1 VLSKFDAYH
10 CVRVAVNKLNEKWEA
25 MSSSNSLKA
34 RRRSESLDT
43 DAVKRESPTKGAGRI
58 GRFSARDTPSKRA
71 EANLDLDD
79 VKAIIDLTKQN
90 DLAVFKF
97 EREGFKLQLESQ
109 RPIAPVIATV
119 PPAAIATQTLPTDVT
134 ESGGREVEEEKS
146 DFKEIVS
153 PMVGTFYRAHS
164 PDSAPYVQPNQEI
177 NEESVVCIIKAL
189 KVMNEINAGVRG
201 IMVEALVENGAP
213 VQFGQP
219 LFRVK

>member
-109 RPIAPVIATV
+109 RPIAPVIAAV

-134 ESGGREVEEEKS
+134 ESGGRGVEEEKS
-146 DFKEIVS
+146 GFKEIVS

>member
-1 VLSKFDAYH
+1 
-10 CVRVAVNKLNEKWEA
+10 

-43 DAVKRESPTKGAGRI
+43 EAVKRESPTKGAGRI

-109 RPIAPVIATV
+109 RPIAPVIAAV
-119 PPAAIATQTLPTDVT
+119 PSAAIATQTLPTDVT
-134 ESGGREVEEEKS
+134 ESGGRGVEEEKS

-213 VQFGQP
+213 V
-219 LFRVK
+219 

>member
-109 RPIAPVIATV
+109 RPIAPVIAAV

-134 ESGGREVEEEKS
+134 ESGGRGVEEEKS

-189 KVMNEINAGVRG
+189 KVMNEINAGLRG
-201 IMVEALVENGAP
+201 IIVEALVENGTP